1 MEAQIPKME
10 IKDLSLMKVDNPV
23 HIELLCYIK
32 RDTQNYDQKNF
43 PKKEIQK
50 CCRLP
55 AKREMGFLFS
65 MDTKC
70 CKLDDAVPYFHSVTT
85 LPLKCLVDLSQLSD
99 GETNLPLK
107 CFVDLSQLSDG
118 ETNLPLKCLGVR
130 RLRSTM
136 SRLDVS
142 NQTTFRGVPW
152 RSWRC
157 ILTHQKLSLSTTR
170 GRKRRHGPSTEQSRQ
185 KPGRFLTVCS

>member
-1 MEAQIPKME
+1 MHFHWKQRFPFTNLMEAQIPKME
-10 IKDLSLMKVDNPV
+10 IKDLNLMKVENLV
-23 HIELLCYIK
+23 HVELLCYIK
-32 RDTQNYDQKNF
+32 RDTQNCDQKNF
-43 PKKEIQK
+43 PNKEIQK
-50 CCRLP
+50 SCRLP
-55 AKREMGFLFS
+55 AKREMGFLIS
-65 MDTKC
+65 VDTKC
-70 CKLDDAVPYFHSVTT
+70 CKSTQWRETT
-85 LPLKCLVDLSQLSD
+85 LPLKCLGVLS
-99 GETNLPLK
+99 P
-107 CFVDLSQLSDG
+107 LSDG

-142 NQTTFRGVPW
+142 SQTTFRGVPW

-157 ILTHQKLSLSTTR
+157 ILTNQKLSLSTTR